1 MVWGVLLGV
10 LLLLWCG
17 CYQVGR
23 KRYPVDAPI
32 TKVLNLRLE
41 RFAPPMLLILEKVR
55 WIERFP
61 ALFYTIQRAMQ
72 ILYGTQVAAKYS
84 AMFMAELLNYAFLM
98 LVFGCVLP
106 LLTDG
111 QVMGFGVGAVLAILL
126 PVAMVKDL
134 TKRVVRREQ
143 DLLIELPEFL
153 NQMIL
158 LVNAGETVQ
167 KALMQCVERKKA
179 HGDHPLYKELIQMV
193 HEWHSGYS
201 FQQSF
206 EQFSKR
212 CAVQEVS
219 IFTTTIMLNYRR
231 GGDEFVVALR
241 DLSRV
246 LWEKRKA
253 VSRVRGEEAS
263 SKLVF
268 PMVMVFF
275 VLLVLVCTPMFLMM
289 NG

>member
-1 MVWGVLLGV
+1 
-10 LLLLWCG
+10 
-17 CYQVGR
+17 
-23 KRYPVDAPI
+23 
-32 TKVLNLRLE
+32 
-41 RFAPPMLLILEKVR
+41 
-55 WIERFP
+55 
-61 ALFYTIQRAMQ
+61 
-72 ILYGTQVAAKYS
+72 
-84 AMFMAELLNYAFLM
+84 
-98 LVFGCVLP
+98 
-106 LLTDG
+106 
-111 QVMGFGVGAVLAILL
+111 
-126 PVAMVKDL
+126 
-134 TKRVVRREQ
+134 
-143 DLLIELPEFL
+143 
-153 NQMIL
+153 
-158 LVNAGETVQ
+158 
-167 KALMQCVERKKA
+167 
-179 HGDHPLYKELIQMV
+179 MV